1 MSDQPS
7 VINRIAA
14 VVTPRE
20 PYLAWA
26 RRLDDDDGPSIDEV
40 PSEEL
45 TSVYLI
51 EEAEDAEHSLRRHWE
66 SIFDEILASWCAD
79 EKLWPSKRTF
89 TMFRGWFDTRLI
101 DLVFDLADEPLIHE
115 DA

>member
-1 MSDQPS
+1 MSDQPL
-7 VINRIAA
+7 VVNRIAA
-14 VVTPRE
+14 VVTPGE

-40 PSEEL
+40 PSDEL

-51 EEAEDAEHSLRRHWE
+51 EESEEAEHSLGRHWE
-66 SIFDEILASWCAD
+66 SIFDEILSSWCDD
-79 EKLWPSKRTF
+79 EEQWPGKRTF
-89 TMFRGWFDTRLI
+89 AMFQEWFDTRLI
-101 DLVFDLADEPLIHE
+101 ELVFDLSDGPLIHE

>member
-1 MSDQPS
+1 MSEQPS

-20 PYLAWA
+20 PCLAWA
-26 RRLDDDDGPSIDEV
+26 RRVDDDDGPSIDEV
-40 PSEEL
+40 PFEEL

-51 EEAEDAEHSLRRHWE
+51 EEAEEAEHSLRRHWE
-66 SIFDEILASWCAD
+66 WIFDEILSSWCAD
-79 EKLWPSKRTF
+79 ETLWPGKRTF
-89 TMFRGWFDTRLI
+89 TMFQEWFDTRLI
-101 DLVFDLADEPLIHE
+101 DLVFDLVDAPLLHD

>member
-1 MSDQPS
+1 MSDEVS
-7 VINRIAA
+7 VINRAAA

-26 RRLDDDDGPSIDEV
+26 RCLDDEDGSQVDELL
-40 PSEEL
+40 PEEL

-51 EEAEDAEHSLRRHWE
+51 EEAEEIEHSLRRHWE
-66 SIFDEILASWCAD
+66 TIFDEILSSWCAD
-79 EKLWPSKRTF
+79 QKLWPHRRTF
-89 TMFRGWFDTRLI
+89 AMFQEWFDTRLI
-101 DLVFDLADEPLIHE
+101 DLVFDLADIPLIHE

>member
-26 RRLDDDDGPSIDEV
+26 RRLDDDDGPDIDEV

-66 SIFDEILASWCAD
+66 SIFDEILSSWCAGS
-79 EKLWPSKRTF
+79 ES
-89 TMFRGWFDTRLI
+89 
-101 DLVFDLADEPLIHE
+101 LAAQTHVRDVPRMVRH
-115 DA
+115 ATH